1 MEQCDVLVI
10 GGGPAGSS
18 AAWRLR
24 RAGANVTVLDKA
36 RFPRLKPCAGWITPE
51 VVRDLEIDPSTYP
64 HRFLS
69 FSRMQVHLKGLRL
82 PVRCVQHSI
91 RRVEF
96 DAWLL
101 ERSGARVVEHEA
113 RRIEREPLDG
123 AYVVDGRFRARHLV
137 GAGGT
142 SCPIYRSLFR
152 DALPRDRAL
161 QTVTLEHEIEYDWQD
176 PDCHLWFF
184 DGGLPGYAWYVPKRD
199 GWLNVGLGA
208 MAQQLKRRDVSI
220 EQHWARFVRQ
230 LDRRLAPRARL
241 RPAGYSYYLR
251 GAVRPAR
258 LGNAFLAGD
267 AAGLATRDLCEGIG
281 PAVRSGLRAA
291 DAILCGA
298 AYSLDDV
305 TGASLGGGLVTR
317 WLDRAFTRGS
327 EAGDGSGP
335 AGRAAAAQSR

>member
-1 MEQCDVLVI
+1 MGTNAARC
-10 GGGPAGSS
+10 PAGSS

-123 AYVVDGRFRARHLV
+123 AYVVDGRFRARHFGHGPRRIRRTQPRLEPPV
-137 GAGGT
+137 G
-142 SCPIYRSLFR
+142 PL
-152 DALPRDRAL
+152 DA
-161 QTVTLEHEIEYDWQD
+161 
-176 PDCHLWFF
+176 
-184 DGGLPGYAWYVPKRD
+184 
-199 GWLNVGLGA
+199 
-208 MAQQLKRRDVSI
+208 
-220 EQHWARFVRQ
+220 
-230 LDRRLAPRARL
+230 
-241 RPAGYSYYLR
+241 
-251 GAVRPAR
+251 
-258 LGNAFLAGD
+258 
-267 AAGLATRDLCEGIG
+267 
-281 PAVRSGLRAA
+281 
-291 DAILCGA
+291 
-298 AYSLDDV
+298 
-305 TGASLGGGLVTR
+305 
-317 WLDRAFTRGS
+317 
-327 EAGDGSGP
+327 
-335 AGRAAAAQSR
+335 